1 MLKKYAYQPYGQ
13 KNAQNI
19 CSKYML
25 KKYAPKICSEYM
37 LKKYAYLLHLKY
49 IFKRYNMKIH
59 SYSAIYFLIGTIW
72 QGNALIPSRGTK
84 LTVAERMKYLDLV
97 WKIREEMDICDVTK
111 EDLCG
116 HMCHKCDGEGEL
128 MCRFC
133 GGTGFLMMGNELIGT
148 DNDCPVCKGSGYEE
162 CKHCMGAGYVV
173 DWREEYD

>member
-1 MLKKYAYQPYGQ
+1 
-13 KNAQNI
+13 
-19 CSKYML
+19 
-25 KKYAPKICSEYM
+25 M

-49 IFKRYNMKIH
+49 NFLRYNMKFH
-59 SYSAIYFLIGTIW
+59 SYSAIYFLIAALWRGA
-72 QGNALIPSRGTK
+72 ALIPSRGTK